1 MPLAP
6 TVIVINDH
14 EEEEVEIKIIKP
26 EVLQPIEPKESAN
39 FSSKPVQEGF
49 FDVFKHVPSIIL
61 LVVPTRARF
70 KCMMQREGDDGR
82 EWFFCEGDPKIS
94 TN

>member
-1 MPLAP
+1 LPLAP
-6 TVIVINDH
+6 TFIVNDD

-70 KCMMQREGDDGR
+70 KCMMECKGKEMMEESG
-82 EWFFCEGDPKIS
+82 FFVKV
-94 TN
+94 TQK